1 VVKIVKN
8 TKIQDMLASKEK
20 QIIATAVAVTELK
33 MRLIMD
39 VVMLWQRN
47 LEKSSNYEIIQDNVV
62 RFLLTTVKEMKDN
75 PFITVLRIRNKMDRD
90 LAYKRIEKRLSRKL
104 REEFR
109 KGKNAYLVKKKAVN

>member
-1 VVKIVKN
+1 
-8 TKIQDMLASKEK
+8 MLASKEK